1 MIRIGQGFDVHK
13 FVKDKPLKIGGV
25 LIDYD
30 YGLEGHSDAD
40 VLIHSIIDALLGA
53 SSLGDIGKHFPDTE
67 EKFKDINSR
76 ELLKE
81 VIQKLKSNNYF
92 VGNIDATIICEHPK
106 MQSYIHQMKENIS
119 DDCMCDIND
128 INIKATTTEQLGFIG
143 RSEGIAAQA
152 ICLIHKD

>member
-1 MIRIGQGFDVHK
+1 MTRIGQGFDVHK

-25 LIDYD
+25 LIDYN

-81 VIQKLKSNNYF
+81 VIKKLKSNNYV

-106 MQSYIHQMKENIS
+106 MQSYIPQMKENIS
-119 DDCMCDIND
+119 DDCLCDIND

-152 ICLIHKD
+152 ICLIQEV